1 MFRSLGINCFV
12 FNRMVCRGCLL
23 AIWALCAVL
32 QAAPVAVDKGGQAFT
47 PRPVAEQK
55 ADLRELIAQGISTGQ
70 SVITLPPGRYRV
82 APIKREHLVF
92 KGLKNITINAE
103 GVEMICTQTTRAIN
117 IEQCENFTLRGLVI
131 DYDPL
136 PFTQA
141 RITAISADQKEVSV
155 AVIAGYPEPKAGRGS
170 VEVFDP
176 ASNELRGRF
185 SFHDIPC
192 APTGPGRAT
201 LTQPNPARGVPFG
214 LVGDIVVIR
223 SSLGSGGEISH
234 AITLADSVGTTL
246 DAVSLCASNCFGFY
260 ENGCTQTKYV
270 KCRIGRRAP
279 ATDLVARGY
288 PRLRSTNAD
297 GFHSKNA
304 RQGPLY
310 DRCTV
315 LYNGDDSIAINGDF
329 HYVSSGDRATLR
341 VLAKN
346 QMTMRKGDGVQLFSY
361 DGSRI
366 DNRKITAIE
375 EDGEITPK
383 ERASLV
389 DQKNIDERLRTQ
401 GMAKAY
407 RVTLDAPVS
416 VVPGTLICS
425 AETIGSGFIVRDCQ
439 LGHNRSRG
447 IIVKACRGQITG
459 NQIEGCVMTGILISP
474 EFHWLEGGLSD
485 DLLIAKNRIIN
496 GRGMGIAVAAG
507 GDHQL
512 APAGAFRN
520 ITIRDNVIQGG
531 AEPGLLTTS
540 IRGLVEEGNSVQ
552 TNPKYS
558 LFSWERGG
566 WAKVDLEPRLSLNV
580 E

>member
-1 MFRSLGINCFV
+1 MNMRLIPLVGAW
-12 FNRMVCRGCLL
+12 CLACL
-23 AIWALCAVL
+23 SVQALPPVP
-32 QAAPVAVDKGGQAFT
+32 APTVAKGGAAFT
-47 PRPVAEQK
+47 PRPVTEQT
-55 ADLRELIAQGISTGQ
+55 ADLRELIAQGISSGK

-82 APIKREHLVF
+82 APIKRDHLVF

-141 RITAISADQKEVSV
+141 RITAISADQKEISG
-155 AVIAGYPEPKAGRGS
+155 AVISGYPEPKVGLGS

-176 ASNELRGRF
+176 ATNELRGRA
-185 SFHDIPC
+185 SFHQIQC
-192 APTGPGRAT
+192 ASAGPGRVT
-201 LTQPNPARGVPFG
+201 LNQPNPARDAPFG

-223 SSLGSGGEISH
+223 SSSAAGGEIPH
-234 AITLADSVGTTL
+234 AISLADSVGTTL
-246 DAVSLCASNCFGFY
+246 ENVSLCASNCFGFY
-260 ENGCTQTKYV
+260 ENGCTQTKYI

-288 PRLRSTNAD
+288 PRVRSTNAD

-304 RQGPLY
+304 RLGPLY

-329 HYVSSGDRATLR
+329 HYVTSSEGATLR
-341 VLAKN
+341 VLAKY
-346 QMTMRKGDGVQLFSY
+346 QMTMRQGDAVQLFGFN
-361 DGSRI
+361 GSRVE
-366 DNRKITAIE
+366 NRKIVALV
-375 EDGEITPK
+375 EDGEITAA
-383 ERASLV
+383 ERATLV
-389 DQKNIDERLRTQ
+389 DQKNMNDNLRTH

-407 RVTLDAPVS
+407 RVTLDAPVA

-425 AETIGSGFIVRDCQ
+425 ADTIGSGFVVRDCR

-447 IIVKACRGQITG
+447 IIVKAGRGQIIG
-459 NQIEGCVMTGILISP
+459 NQIEGCVMTGILITP
-474 EFHWLEGGLSD
+474 EFYWMEGGLSD
-485 DLLIAKNRIIN
+485 DLLIAKNRILN
-496 GRGMGIAVAAG
+496 GRGMGIAVVAAG
-507 GDHQL
+507 GDHQI

-520 ITIRDNVIQGG
+520 ITLRDNVIRGG
-531 AEPGLLTTS
+531 ASPGVLTTS
-540 IRGLVEEGNSVQ
+540 IRGLVDEGNLVE
-552 TNPKYS
+552 TDPRHT

-566 WAKVDLEPRLSLNV
+566 WSKVDLGPRMSMNV